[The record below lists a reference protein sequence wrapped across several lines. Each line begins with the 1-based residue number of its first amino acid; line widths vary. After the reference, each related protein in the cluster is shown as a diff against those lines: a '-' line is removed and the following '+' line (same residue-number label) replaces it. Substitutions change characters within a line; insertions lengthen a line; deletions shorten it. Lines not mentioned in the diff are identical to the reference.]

1 LASFSWV
8 PAFLLV
14 LVSIGAITSGL
25 RSMAPTG
32 GRPWH
37 RSQPC
42 RGRDDAGGGGGGGN
56 DYSCYCYEMESVVS
70 SFGMYDY
77 AEIR

>member
-1 LASFSWV
+1 
-8 PAFLLV
+8 
-14 LVSIGAITSGL
+14 
-25 RSMAPTG
+25 MAPTG